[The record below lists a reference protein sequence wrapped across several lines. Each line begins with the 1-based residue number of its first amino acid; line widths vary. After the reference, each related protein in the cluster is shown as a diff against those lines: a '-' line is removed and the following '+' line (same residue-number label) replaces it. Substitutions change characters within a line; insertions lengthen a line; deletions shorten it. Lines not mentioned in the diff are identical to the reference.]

1 MQPDREVLLPGRQ
14 ALLQK
19 RLLPVSTSSLARR
32 LGRCFPAGP
41 SQPAS
46 DQRSAWP
53 RRPALGAAFGEGQPS
68 PRGRGVG
75 VPPLGQL
82 ARAGRRGCGL
92 LSPRKLWVRAWLH
105 VPGKKQSELASERE
119 APPGLEGGRTA
130 SEGVAPRPIFPL
142 ADVFSNC
149 ILPASPV
156 DSSSRLSLEA
166 RAKLRPTTF
175 SIPPTPQKSW
185 REPRSLWRGASSHL
199 QGQRLGRARARG
211 PILHGPGSS

>member
-1 MQPDREVLLPGRQ
+1 M
-14 ALLQK
+14 
-19 RLLPVSTSSLARR
+19 STSSLARR
-32 LGRCFPAGP
+32 LGRSFPAGP

-92 LSPRKLWVRAWLH
+92 LSPWKLWVRAWLH

-175 SIPPTPQKSW
+175 SIPPHPPEVLAGTAEPLAWRVQSPAGSAAGKS
-185 REPRSLWRGASSHL
+185 S
-199 QGQRLGRARARG
+199 
-211 PILHGPGSS
+211 GPGAYLARPRVFLTPDGPSWPHYLHW